1 MIKNNTQTIF
11 KFSRKYSFIIP
22 YQPQNNIAVATVS
35 GKSYFKFVDI
45 LRRLKLN
52 YDSVLPEEITSSD
65 RRLILTTVHESSK
78 IPTNLVL
85 LDDEFN
91 YHPTIIK
98 AKIVEKLQSGLNDSS
113 LVIGIDPG
121 SRIGLSVFYYEKE
134 IESSFYTS
142 IDDLVSH
149 IIKILVGIN
158 ARRKVVKVGN
168 GTMRIARHIV
178 NSLNLRF
185 CSHFELEFVDERK
198 TSLKIRNYNK
208 RGERDKIS
216 ARCITQREGYRYL
229 ILPLSRM
236 G

>member
-1 MIKNNTQTIF
+1 
-11 KFSRKYSFIIP
+11 
-22 YQPQNNIAVATVS
+22 VATVS

-45 LRRLKLN
+45 LKQIKLN
-52 YDSVLPEEITSSD
+52 YDSVLPEEITSFD

-78 IPTNLVL
+78 IQTSLVL
-85 LDDEFN
+85 LDDEFDC
-91 YHPTIIK
+91 HPTIIK
-98 AKIVEKLQSGLNDSS
+98 AKIVEKLQSGFNDSS
-113 LVIGIDPG
+113 LIIGIDPG
-121 SRIGLSVFYYEKE
+121 NRIGISVFYYEKE

-142 IDDLVSH
+142 IDDLISH
-149 IIKILVGIN
+149 IVKILVGIN
-158 ARRKVVKVGN
+158 AQRKIVKVGN
-168 GTMRIARHIV
+168 GIMRISQYIV

-216 ARCITQREGYRYL
+216 ARYITKREGYRHL
-229 ILPLSRM
+229 VLPLSRM

>member
-1 MIKNNTQTIF
+1 M
-11 KFSRKYSFIIP
+11 
-22 YQPQNNIAVATVS
+22 ATVS
-35 GKSYFKFVDI
+35 GKSYFKFVNV
-45 LRRLKLN
+45 LRYLKLN
-52 YDSVLPEEITSSD
+52 YDSVLPEEITCSD
-65 RRLILTTVHESSK
+65 KRLILTTMPESLQ
-78 IPTNLVL
+78 IPTDLIL

-91 YHPTIIK
+91 YHPTIVK
-98 AKIVEKLQSGLNDSS
+98 AKIVKKLQSGLNKGS

-142 IDDLVSH
+142 IDVLVSH
-149 IIKILVGIN
+149 IVKILVGIN
-158 ARRKVVKVGN
+158 AQRKVVKVGN

-178 NSLNLRF
+178 NSLNLQF

-198 TSLKIRNYNK
+198 TSLKIRSYNK

-216 ARCITQREGYRYL
+216 ARCITQREGYRHL